1 MVEEKKKIAPHNVIL
16 EDRKRLS
23 ISGVTDIDSFDE
35 QMVALFCES
44 GELVIHGQG
53 LHINRIDVDT
63 GELSLEGDRIDGL
76 SYTDNP
82 SSRGSF
88 FAKIFR

>member
-1 MVEEKKKIAPHNVIL
+1 MVEEKKKAMPHNVIL

-23 ISGVTDIDSFDE
+23 VSGVTDIDSFDE
-35 QMVALFCES
+35 QTVALFCAS

-63 GELSLEGDRIDGL
+63 GELNLEGESIDGL
-76 SYTDNP
+76 SYTDNQP
-82 SSRGSF
+82 MHGGF
-88 FAKIFR
+88 FSKLFR